1 MDLFSSEEITSL
13 GHSPIFFSCL
23 TFPVVTVWIS
33 SLHPI
38 HVLFFVFTLTLG
50 MASNVADLISPI
62 VALIFALKI
71 LIITN
76 SITAFHLSLFNLTL
90 LPYLLSSRPTFFL
103 GSIAQTSHLSYQKH
117 PFFVKCIEKM
127 EQITYKLV
135 FAPFVEPSL

>member
-1 MDLFSSEEITSL
+1 
-13 GHSPIFFSCL
+13 
-23 TFPVVTVWIS
+23 
-33 SLHPI
+33 
-38 HVLFFVFTLTLG
+38 

-62 VALIFALKI
+62 VALIFTLKI

-90 LPYLLSSRPTFFL
+90 LPFLLSSWPTIFL
-103 GSIAQTSHLSYQKH
+103 GSIAQTSHLSYQEH
-117 PFFVKCIEKM
+117 PFFVKYIEKM